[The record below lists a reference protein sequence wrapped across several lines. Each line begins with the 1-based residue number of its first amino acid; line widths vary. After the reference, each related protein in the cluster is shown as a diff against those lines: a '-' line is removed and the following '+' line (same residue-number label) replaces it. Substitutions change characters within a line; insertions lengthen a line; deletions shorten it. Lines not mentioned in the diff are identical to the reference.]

1 MSEVS
6 SQHEIVPAGGGPFAL
21 DMLTIGVFLND
32 QPGHRLRHGS
42 DKAVLQPLK
51 RHEGWILPAGSEG
64 LCEFDTALE
73 VRFVSV
79 SPALLQDAGLSQT
92 DFAPQVGALDPALLG
107 LALGS
112 EAFAAG
118 GTLYRETMHRALAAQ
133 LTQVLAPS
141 LPEIAEVSDQR
152 LKRVLAYIHDQ
163 LGSDLSLAV
172 MADLAAMSETHFS
185 KAFKKALGL
194 SPLQYVIK
202 ARLERA
208 AVLLR
213 STDLTVADVAWRVG
227 YGDLSRFGQHFKR
240 HFGTTPARFRTS

>member
-1 MSEVS
+1 MSQVS
-6 SQHEIVPAGGGPFAL
+6 SQSAFVPAGGGPFAL
-21 DMLTIGVFLND
+21 ERLTIGVFLND
-32 QPGHRLRHGS
+32 QPTHRLRNGS
-42 DKAVLQPLK
+42 DKVALQPLK
-51 RHEGWILPAGSEG
+51 RHEGWILPAGSTG
-64 LCEFDTALE
+64 LCEFDSPLE

-79 SPALLQDAGLSQT
+79 EQSLLHEAGLRAPG
-92 DFAPQVGALDPALLG
+92 FAPHVGALDPALLG
-107 LALGS
+107 LALGA
-112 EAFAAG
+112 EAFASG

-133 LTQVLAPS
+133 LAQVLAPPP
-141 LPEIAEVSDQR
+141 PESVAVSDQR
-152 LKRVLAYIHDQ
+152 LRRVLAYIHDQ
-163 LGSDLSLAV
+163 LADDLSLAA
-172 MADLAAMSETHFS
+172 MADLAAMNQTHFS

-240 HFGTTPARFRTS
+240 QFGTTPARFRTS